1 MFDSS
6 YSELFLCVEVVEERT
21 FGDSGRRAKVIDCRR
36 VKALGAD
43 ERDRRFQ

>member
-6 YSELFLCVEVVEERT
+6 YREALLRVEMVEERT